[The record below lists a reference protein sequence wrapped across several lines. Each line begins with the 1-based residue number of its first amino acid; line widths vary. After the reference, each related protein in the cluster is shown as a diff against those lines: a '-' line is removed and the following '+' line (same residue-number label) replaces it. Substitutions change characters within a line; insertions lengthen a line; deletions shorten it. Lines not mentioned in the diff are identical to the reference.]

1 MIGRVITAAV
11 GIPAL
16 ALVVWLGDPVFSVVV
31 AAVAALA
38 AFEVCD
44 MARSRGLAPSRIVA
58 AVLSAALVLSHFA
71 FSALWSM
78 PEYIPLLVL
87 TAGIALLALILRL
100 SPIQKIQNIRNG
112 NGETPSPMMGEG
124 WGEGEKPEAAT
135 MYAKA
140 SNAGLTL
147 AAVLYP
153 AALLAHAPLL
163 RGDEQGLEWVVLL
176 LVVTFST
183 DTGAFFVGKAIGKR
197 PLAPTISPNKTW
209 EGAVGG
215 FAAAI
220 LAAFLA
226 GWALNIDADLP
237 LIAVLGALMGVVG
250 QAGDL
255 FESKLKRLADVK
267 ESGRLLP
274 GHGGVLDRLDSI
286 VLNLA
291 LVYYFVI
298 GGAL

>member
-31 AAVAALA
+31 AAVAAVGAVEACDLA
-38 AFEVCD
+38 RNKD
-44 MARSRGLAPSRIVA
+44 MTPSRVVA
-58 AVLSAALVLSHFA
+58 AVLSAALVLSHFG
-71 FSALWSM
+71 FSVIWSM
-78 PEYIPLLVL
+78 PDYIPLLVL
-87 TAGIALLALILRL
+87 TAGISVLALVLTL
-100 SPIQKIQNIRNG
+100 SPVQKLRNR
-112 NGETPSPMMGEG
+112 NGETPSPLKGEG
-124 WGEGEKPEAAT
+124 GGENPGST
-135 MYAKA
+135 TIYAKA

-153 AALLAHAPLL
+153 GALLAHAPLL
-163 RGDEQGLEWVVLL
+163 RGGEQGLEWVVFL
-176 LVVTFST
+176 LVVTFSS

-209 EGAVGG
+209 EGAIGG

-220 LAAFLA
+220 LAAFIA
-226 GWALNIDADLP
+226 VWALDIDTDLP
-237 LIAVLGALMGVVG
+237 LIAVLGALMAVVS

-286 VLNLA
+286 VFNLA
-291 LVYYFVI
+291 LVYYFVM
-298 GGAL
+298 GGVL

>member
-1 MIGRVITAAV
+1 MIGRLVTAAV

-16 ALVVWLGDPVFSVVV
+16 ALVIWLGDPVFSVVV
-31 AAVAALA
+31 AVLAALA
-38 AFEVCD
+38 AVEVCD
-44 MARSRGLAPSRIVA
+44 LARNKGKTPSRVVA
-58 AVLSAALVLSHFA
+58 AVFSSALVLSHFG
-71 FSALWSM
+71 FSFLWSM
-78 PEYIPLLVL
+78 PEYVPLLIVSVGV
-87 TAGIALLALILRL
+87 AVLALILTL
-100 SPIQKIQNIRNG
+100 SPIQKLRNR
-112 NGETPSPMMGEG
+112 NGETPSPLTGEG
-124 WGEGEKPEAAT
+124 WGEGEKPGST
-135 MYAKA
+135 TIYAKA

-153 AALLAHAPLL
+153 GALLAHAPLL
-163 RGDEQGLEWVVLL
+163 RGGEQGLEWIVLL

-197 PLAPTISPNKTW
+197 PLAPSISPNKTW
-209 EGAVGG
+209 EGAIGG

-226 GWALNIDADLP
+226 AWALDIDADLP

-250 QAGDL
+250 QVGDL

-286 VLNLA
+286 VFNLA
-291 LVYYFVI
+291 LVYYFVM
-298 GGAL
+298 GGVL

>member
-1 MIGRVITAAV
+1 MIGRLVTAAV

-44 MARSRGLAPSRIVA
+44 MARSRGLAPSRVVA
-58 AVLSAALVLSHFA
+58 AVLSGALVLSHFA

-78 PEYIPLLVL
+78 SEYIPLLVL
-87 TAGIALLALILRL
+87 AAGISMLARILAL
-100 SPIQKIQNIRNG
+100 SPVQEIKSRN
-112 NGETPSPMMGEG
+112 
-124 WGEGEKPEAAT
+124 AA
-135 MYAKA
+135 
-140 SNAGLTL
+140 LTL

-153 AALLAHAPLL
+153 GALLAHAPLL
-163 RGDEQGLEWVVLL
+163 RGGEQGLEWVVLL

-197 PLAPTISPNKTW
+197 PLAPSISPNKTW
-209 EGAVGG
+209 EGAIGG
-215 FAAAI
+215 FLAAI
-220 LAAFLA
+220 LAAFIA
-226 GWALNIDADLP
+226 AWALDIDAGLP
-237 LIAVLGALMGVVG
+237 LIAILGALMGVVG
-250 QAGDL
+250 QLGDL
-255 FESKLKRLADVK
+255 FESKLKRLAGVK

-286 VLNLA
+286 VFNLA

>member
-1 MIGRVITAAV
+1 MIGRLVTAAV

-31 AAVAALA
+31 AALAALA
-38 AFEVCD
+38 AIEVCD
-44 MARSRGLAPSRIVA
+44 LARSKGLTPSRIVA
-58 AVLSAALVLSHFA
+58 SVLSAALVLSHFG

-87 TAGIALLALILRL
+87 TAGISVLALILTFF
-100 SPIQKIQNIRNG
+100 PIQSIRDR
-112 NGETPSPMMGEG
+112 NGETPSPLMGEG
-124 WGEGEKPEAAT
+124 WGEGEKPRST
-135 MYAKA
+135 TGYVKA

-147 AAVLYP
+147 AAVIYP
-153 AALLAHAPLL
+153 GALLAHAPLL
-163 RGDEQGLEWVVLL
+163 RGGEQGLEWIVLL

-209 EGAVGG
+209 EGAIGG
-215 FAAAI
+215 FVAAI
-220 LAAFLA
+220 LAAFIAAWL
-226 GWALNIDADLP
+226 LNIDAGLP

-267 ESGRLLP
+267 ESGSLLP
-274 GHGGVLDRLDSI
+274 GHGGVLDRLDS
-286 VLNLA
+286 VVFNLA
-291 LVYYFVI
+291 LVYYFVM
-298 GGAL
+298 GGVL

>member
-1 MIGRVITAAV
+1 MIGRLITAAV

-16 ALVVWLGDPVFSVVV
+16 ALVVWLGDPVFGVVV
-31 AAVAALA
+31 AAIAALA
-38 AFEVCD
+38 AVEVCD
-44 MARSRGLAPSRIVA
+44 LVRNKSKTPSRVVA

-71 FSALWSM
+71 FSALWSIS
-78 PEYIPLLVL
+78 EYMPLLIAS
-87 TAGIALLALILRL
+87 AGIAVLALILGL
-100 SPIQKIQNIRNG
+100 SPIQKIHHR
-112 NGETPSPMMGEG
+112 NGETPSPLTGEG
-124 WGEGEKPEAAT
+124 WGEGEKPSSAT
-135 MYAKA
+135 IYAKA
-140 SNAGLTL
+140 SNASLTL

-153 AALLAHAPLL
+153 GALLAHAPLL
-163 RGDEQGLEWVVLL
+163 RGGEHGLEWVVFL
-176 LVVTFST
+176 LVVTFSI
-183 DTGAFFVGKAIGKR
+183 DTGAFFVGKAIGRR

-209 EGAVGG
+209 EGAIGG

-220 LAAFLA
+220 LAAIIA
-226 GWALNIDADLP
+226 AWALDIDADLP
-237 LIAVLGALMGVVG
+237 LIAILGALMGVVG

-286 VLNLA
+286 VFNLA

>member
-1 MIGRVITAAV
+1 MIGRLATAAI

-31 AAVAALA
+31 AALAALA
-38 AFEVCD
+38 AVEVCD
-44 MARSRGLAPSRIVA
+44 LARNKGLTPSRVVA
-58 AVLSAALVLSHFA
+58 AALSAALVLSHFA
-71 FSALWSM
+71 SSALWST
-78 PEYIPLLVL
+78 PEYIPLLIAS
-87 TAGIALLALILRL
+87 TGIAVIALALTF
-100 SPIQKIQNIRNG
+100 SSIQKKRNRNG
-112 NGETPSPMMGEG
+112 DLRTTPSPLTGEG
-124 WGEGEKPEAAT
+124 WGEGEKPGST
-135 MYAKA
+135 SGYAKV

-153 AALLAHAPLL
+153 GALLAHAPLL
-163 RGDEQGLEWVVLL
+163 RGGEQGLDWVVFL
-176 LVVTFST
+176 LVVTFSS
-183 DTGAFFVGKAIGKR
+183 DTGAFFVGKMLGKR
-197 PLAPTISPNKTW
+197 PLAPAISPNKTW
-209 EGAVGG
+209 EGAIGG

-220 LAAFLA
+220 LAAFIA
-226 GWALNIDADLP
+226 TWALDIDADPP
-237 LIAVLGALMGVVG
+237 LIAILGALMGVVG

-286 VLNLA
+286 VFNLA